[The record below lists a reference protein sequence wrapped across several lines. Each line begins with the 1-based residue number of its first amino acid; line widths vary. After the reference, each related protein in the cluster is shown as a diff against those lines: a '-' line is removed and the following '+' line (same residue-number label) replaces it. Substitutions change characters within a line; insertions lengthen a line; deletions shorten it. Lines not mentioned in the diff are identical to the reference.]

1 MTEDGGLQVDP
12 REQAE
17 VGPST
22 GWGSPRWQ
30 ACLFL
35 LVGAVL

>member
-12 REQAE
+12 REEAD
-17 VGPST
+17 VVPSA
-22 GWGSPRWQ
+22 GWGSRRWR

-35 LVGAVL
+35 LVGAAL